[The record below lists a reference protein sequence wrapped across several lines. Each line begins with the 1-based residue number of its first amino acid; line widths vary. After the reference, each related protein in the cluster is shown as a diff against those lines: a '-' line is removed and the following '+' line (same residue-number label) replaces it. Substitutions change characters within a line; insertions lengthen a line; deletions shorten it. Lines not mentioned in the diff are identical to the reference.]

1 MKKAVFLDRDGVINK
16 MWYDQ
21 EHGLVDSPANP
32 EQFELKEGIG
42 EFIKAL
48 QKKGYLVIAIS
59 NQPGMAKKKYS
70 KALFE
75 QMREKM
81 KSQLAS
87 QGASL
92 AGEYY
97 CLHHPDAAD
106 PKYKMVCVCRKP
118 KPGLILQAAQNYDI
132 NLKQSWVIGD
142 GASDIKA
149 GRAAGC
155 KTILFTNIKESEYLG
170 LMEKHLGPAAPDFTA
185 RDFGEALKIIP

>member
-1 MKKAVFLDRDGVINK
+1 
-16 MWYDQ
+16 
-21 EHGLVDSPANP
+21 
-32 EQFELKEGIG
+32 
-42 EFIKAL
+42 
-48 QKKGYLVIAIS
+48 
-59 NQPGMAKKKYS
+59 
-70 KALFE
+70 
-75 QMREKM
+75 M

-106 PKYKMVCVCRKP
+106 PKYKAVCVCRKP
-118 KPGLILQAAQNYDI
+118 KPGLILQAVQDHDI

-142 GASDIKA
+142 GINDVEA

-155 KTILFTNIKESEYLG
+155 KTVFLANIKESKYLR
-170 LMEKHLGPAAPDFTA
+170 LMEKHLGPAAPDFIA